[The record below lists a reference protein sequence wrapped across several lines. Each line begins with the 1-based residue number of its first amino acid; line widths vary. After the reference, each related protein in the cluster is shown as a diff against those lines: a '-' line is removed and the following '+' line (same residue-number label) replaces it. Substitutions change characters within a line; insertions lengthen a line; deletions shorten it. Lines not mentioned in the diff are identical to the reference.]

1 MFLILSDILK
11 AACGLAGCPL
21 PILTLAMTAFP
32 NQIKEKDEMHG
43 NVGNFPLHEVC
54 SWPCEQDS
62 ASTDPVIS
70 SRKGMA
76 ISALRQRYPNA
87 AFVSNNNGKTP
98 LDLALATGTTWDGG
112 VRKLVRAYPASV
124 SIQNSTTG
132 LFPFMTAA
140 AVSHSLDNS
149 NVPLPSTK
157 RSLMTHLK
165 NMAKKDLQRVR
176 TIYGLLRTDPDVI
189 IADNDEDSS
198 GNDSTSSADED
209 DDESSG
215 NDSTSSGEESV
226 GRQSNGWAKFGG
238 LSMYNKNI
246 V

>member
-1 MFLILSDILK
+1 
-11 AACGLAGCPL
+11 
-21 PILTLAMTAFP
+21 
-32 NQIKEKDEMHG
+32 MHG
-43 NVGNFPLHEVC
+43 NDGNLPLHEVC

-76 ISALRQRYPNA
+76 ISALLQRYPNA
-87 AFVSNNNGKTP
+87 AFACNNNDETP

-140 AVSHSLDNS
+140 AVSQSTANNDL
-149 NVPLPSTK
+149 PLPSSK

-165 NMAKKDLQRVR
+165 NVAKRDLQTVR
-176 TIYGLLRTDPDVI
+176 TIYGLLRADPDVI
-189 IADNDEDSS
+189 IVDDDSDDDSDEDESS
-198 GNDSTSSADED
+198 SDSSSDGD
-209 DDESSG
+209 YSDDDDDSDDESRG
-215 NDSTSSGEESV
+215 REST
-226 GRQSNGWAKFGG
+226 GRQFEGWANFG
-238 LSMYNKNI
+238 
-246 V
+246 